1 MATHRR
7 LDLGELRPMTRRGD
21 GTVRVQAHLTRCG
34 VFPYLQPDGT
44 IRRELRP
51 RDEVMDP
58 ESLASF
64 AGVPV
69 TNDHPP
75 EMVDSKNARK
85 YAVGSLQ
92 GTPIPDDD
100 HVRGDLSVYDGETI
114 GQMDSGS
121 RRQVSLGYTCDLEE
135 TPGVDPVYGPY
146 DAIQRNI
153 RGNHVALVTTA
164 RAGGTARVR
173 LDAAEQLDGTVL
185 ALCTN
190 CAKMHFMATNAAH
203 ADASETDKPQGGKP
217 EAGDPDTGDEA
228 SRNAAGA
235 NDAQAGDKAKK
246 PPATADDTDTKVE
259 RDSADDD
266 EEDDTPTDG
275 GDDDDTSDDDDDEGD
290 DSDDDTDAGDDDEE
304 DRDDDGE
311 QLSDEDRHKM
321 ATSSFAVP
329 DREGLP
335 IHDPDHTRAAMAR
348 FNQYKFKSPEEKHA
362 AFNRI
367 TRRASHFGID
377 SKGFEEAH
385 RDRLDR
391 EDDEMKKIAQLQT
404 KLDAAEK
411 KLATAEGQVASLTKD
426 LEAAKKTTESARK
439 DAADRFDAMVAER
452 VALLTEAAA
461 TGAKVDAKMS
471 SIEIKRTVVKHVDG
485 EDIPAEKPEPYVDAY
500 YEGALKRARRDAEDT
515 KKGAD
520 ALAAAR
526 ATAAGATQPVPQ
538 PVPHN
543 DADDTDEQAAYA
555 RANARNAEAW
565 THSWGRT
572 QENK

>member
-1 MATHRR
+1 
-7 LDLGELRPMTRRGD
+7 
-21 GTVRVQAHLTRCG
+21 
-34 VFPYLQPDGT
+34 
-44 IRRELRP
+44 
-51 RDEVMDP
+51 MDP

-75 EMVDSKNARK
+75 EMVDAKNARK

-100 HVRGDLSVYDGETI
+100 HVRGDLSVYDHDTI

-121 RRQVSLGYTCDLEE
+121 RRQLSLGYTCDLEE
-135 TPGVDPVYGPY
+135 APGVDPVYGPY

-190 CAKMHFMATNAAH
+190 CAKMSFMATATQH
-203 ADASETDKPQGGKP
+203 SDAEDAKPQGGKTQ
-217 EAGDPDTGDEA
+217 AGDPDTGDEA

-259 RDSADDD
+259 RDSADDT
-266 EEDDTPTDG
+266 EEDDDTDTD
-275 GDDDDTSDDDDDEGD
+275 GDDDDDTDSDDDEGD
-290 DSDDDTDAGDDDEE
+290 DSDDDTDDGDDDEE
-304 DRDDDGE
+304 DRDDDGD

-411 KLATAEGQVASLTKD
+411 QLATAQGQVASLTKD
-426 LEAAKKTTESARK
+426 LEAAKKANETVRK
-439 DAADRFDAMVAER
+439 DAADRFDAQVAER

-500 YEGALKRARRDAEDT
+500 YEGALKRARKDAEDT
-515 KKGAD
+515 KKGAT
-520 ALAAAR
+520 ALATAR
-526 ATAAGATQPVPQ
+526 QVAAGGTQPAPA

-543 DADDTDEQAAYA
+543 DADDIDEAAAYA

-565 THSWGRT
+565 TQTWGRT